1 MHNYRLPSSD
11 GGLYGVSSQIMTIG
25 INYGRYMVT
34 IFYWAARLRAT
45 LNQEIPLVHIEKR
58 PNAGRNF

>member
-1 MHNYRLPSSD
+1 
-11 GGLYGVSSQIMTIG
+11 MTIG

-58 PNAGRNF
+58 PNGGRNF